1 MTRVTSMPLDRLVPL
16 GAGAIALVVA
26 VIAGRLPDLVS
37 VVAGPPAIVRA
48 ILVGGAVVV
57 ALACL
62 REALVRLD
70 RSANPGV
77 DEQLHLPTMVRGI
90 RFVFLSIAAFAAA
103 GGWLIGDP
111 LPLIVA
117 LVIAGIDVLE
127 TSFLL
132 LVVATRR
139 PDR

>member
-1 MTRVTSMPLDRLVPL
+1 MSAAFRSPRVRALAWPLVAGALVIAGGTFLGWDAGLLDRLV
-16 GAGAIALVVA
+16 AL
-26 VIAGRLPDLVS
+26 PT
-37 VVAGPPAIVRA
+37 IVRA
-48 ILVGGAVVV
+48 VLVGVSAV
-57 ALACL
+57 LAVGLL
-62 REALVRLD
+62 REALLRLEG
-70 RSANPGV
+70 SAREPEHDV
-77 DEQLHLPTMVRGI
+77 PAMVRGI